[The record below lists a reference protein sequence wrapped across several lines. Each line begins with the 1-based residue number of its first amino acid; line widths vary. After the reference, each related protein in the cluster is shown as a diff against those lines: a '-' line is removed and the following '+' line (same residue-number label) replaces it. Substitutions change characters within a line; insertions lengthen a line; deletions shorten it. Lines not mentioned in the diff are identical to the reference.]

1 MAVNREHHADLDRS
15 GPEGHTSEEA
25 GAVTAAS
32 SRGARGFGPALRA
45 APAGPGAH
53 GGGELD
59 DAASEADSGTDGRS
73 ARAQARRE
81 QRRSLIL
88 AAATKV
94 FKDKG
99 YHATSVGDIIDAAQ
113 IARGTFYLY
122 FTNKR
127 EIFAAL
133 SAGFLAEIRGSVRK
147 ISLAPEAGEPLA
159 QMRANFRRVIH
170 TVLEHEDLATIV
182 LRDDA
187 LDAEARV
194 QADRFYDQVIDL
206 IGQAVRVGHRLGIAR
221 ECDETIIAVSALGAL
236 KEILTRMLAGRRA
249 AESAPVT
256 PQTGAPGDEA
266 QAGEGAPKGPKASG
280 PEGRRA
286 ASGPESPA
294 PAPLFADPDRL
305 ADELLSFFARG
316 VFTQDPR

>member
-1 MAVNREHHADLDRS
+1 MAVNREHDAAGGDPGVKS
-15 GPEGHTSEEA
+15 GT
-25 GAVTAAS
+25 
-32 SRGARGFGPALRA
+32 
-45 APAGPGAH
+45 GPGETPGP
-53 GGGELD
+53 GGRVFAPGDEQTEPV
-59 DAASEADSGTDGRS
+59 AETEGGTDGRS

-81 QRRSLIL
+81 QRRQLIL
-88 AAATKV
+88 AAATAV
-94 FKDKG
+94 FKEKG

-133 SAGFLAEIRGSVRK
+133 SAGFLDLIRGSVRK
-147 ISLAPEAGEPLA
+147 ISLDPADGEPLA

-187 LDAEARV
+187 LDAEARD
-194 QADRFYDQVIDL
+194 QIGRFYDQIVAL

-221 ECDETIIAVSALGAL
+221 ECDEHIIAVSALGAL
-236 KEILTRMLAGRRA
+236 KEILTRMLGARRVLENAPLPAGDIEGEGTGA
-249 AESAPVT
+249 AGEAPGAAGAPV
-256 PQTGAPGDEA
+256 
-266 QAGEGAPKGPKASG
+266 QALP
-280 PEGRRA
+280 
-286 ASGPESPA
+286 
-294 PAPLFADPDRL
+294 DPDRL

-316 VFTQDPR
+316 VFTQDAR